1 MKGMQQ
7 GEKKRGQTLCGV
19 LKHPLRVRILEVLN
33 EGPKSPSQF
42 VEEGLVPKA
51 HYDHYQ
57 QALSLA
63 AYHFRELEKEGCL
76 RIVDTIPRRG
86 ATEHVYEGTARV
98 YFTDEEFEQLA
109 PDERSQF
116 SRISFQG
123 WIARADNAMRAGTF
137 DARPD
142 RWLTWVP
149 FGTDERG
156 WSDLTKAMAHCY
168 ATVEQIR
175 HDSAD
180 RLAASGEEAIS
191 ITFGMSGFQSPPPP
205 PLPPAEPV
213 GS

>member
-1 MKGMQQ
+1 VK
-7 GEKKRGQTLCGV
+7 KKRGQTLCGV

-42 VEEGLVPKA
+42 VEEGLVPEA

-63 AYHFRELEKEGCL
+63 AYHFRELEKQGCL

-98 YFTDEEFEQLA
+98 YFTDEEFEQLSL
-109 PDERSQF
+109 DERSQF

-123 WIARADNAMRAGTF
+123 WIARADN
-137 DARPD
+137 
-142 RWLTWVP
+142 
-149 FGTDERG
+149 ERG

-180 RLAASGEEAIS
+180 RLAASGEEAVPV
-191 ITFGMSGFQSPPPP
+191 TFGMSGFQSPPAP
-205 PLPPAEPV
+205 PLPPAEPIKR
-213 GS
+213 